1 MSQKYTF
8 KAEVS
13 RLLDLVTHALYSE
26 KHIFLRELISNAADA
41 SDKLRYEALTSPDLL
56 GDDKAS
62 KITITPNKEAK
73 TLTVSDNGIGMSKD
87 ELIENLGTI
96 AQSGTTKFLEQLS
109 GDTKKDVNLIGQF
122 GVGFYAAFMVS
133 TKVEVHSRK
142 AGEASAHL
150 WTSEGTG
157 EFELTEKAK
166 ETRGTQIVLHLKDE
180 DAEFLEATRLRE
192 IIERYSNHIS
202 IPIFLI
208 DGEKEGQVNQASAL
222 WARPKSEITEEQYQD
237 FYRNVAHQFD
247 APLVTLHYKAEG
259 MIEYQA
265 LLFIPSNRPLDLFTP
280 ERKHRVKLYV
290 KKIFITDQCEGL
302 IPSYLRFIKGIVDSA
317 DLPLNISR
325 EMLQNSPVLA
335 KIRSNVTKRILDELT
350 KKAENEEEYTKFW
363 NVFGAVLKEGVYE
376 DFTNRDTLLALSRFT
391 SSESDKLISLD
402 QYVENMKPDQN
413 EIYYLIGD
421 SLETLKKSPQLEAF
435 KAKGLNVLLMTD
447 PVDDFWVP
455 AIGEYKEKKF
465 QSITKGD
472 INIDS
477 FADQNPVENA
487 APQDEKAL
495 EALRAKIQIAL
506 QEKVK
511 EVKISPRLRDS
522 ACCLVADKDAMDI
535 RLERLLKQHQQ
546 PVESVKKILEI
557 NAKHP
562 LISKLSNVVSSKE
575 KEIVIDQMSHIL
587 YAEALLAEG
596 EQLPDPQAFVQ
607 ATNKLLLEAI

>member
-1 MSQKYTF
+1 MSQKFSF

-41 SDKLRYEALTSPDLL
+41 SDKLRYEALTKADLL
-56 GDDKAS
+56 GDDKTL
-62 KITITPNKEAK
+62 KITITPNKQAK
-73 TLTVSDNGIGMSKD
+73 TLTIADNGIGMSQD

-109 GDTKKDVNLIGQF
+109 GDKKKDMNLIGQF
-122 GVGFYAAFMVS
+122 GVGFYAAFMVAS
-133 TKVEVHSRK
+133 RVEVHSRR
-142 AGEASAHL
+142 AGEEQGHL
-150 WTSEGTG
+150 WTSEGMG
-157 EFELTEKAK
+157 EFEIAEKAK
-166 ETRGTQIVLHLKDE
+166 NTRGTEITLTLKE
-180 DAEFLEATRLRE
+180 DAVEFLEGFRLRE

-202 IPIFLI
+202 LPIFL
-208 DGEKEGQVNQASAL
+208 KEEDKEEQVNQASAL
-222 WARPKSEITEEQYQD
+222 WARPKAEITEEQYQD

-247 APLVTLHYKAEG
+247 KPLVTLHYKAEG

-265 LLFIPSNRPLDLFTP
+265 LLFVPSNRPLDLFTP

-290 KKIFITDQCEGL
+290 KKVFITDQCEGL
-302 IPSYLRFIKGIVDSA
+302 IPSYLRFIKGIVDSE

-335 KIRSNVTKRILDELT
+335 KISSNVTKRILDELAE
-350 KKAENEEEYTKFW
+350 KAKSEEEYTKFW
-363 NVFGAVLKEGVYE
+363 TVFGAVLKEGIYE
-376 DFTNRDTLLALSRFT
+376 DFTNRDKLLSLARFQ
-391 SSESDKLISLD
+391 SSESDQLISLD
-402 QYVENMKPDQN
+402 NYVEGMKPDQK

-455 AIGEYKEKKF
+455 AISEFGQKKF

-472 INIDS
+472 IDLAA
-477 FADQNPVENA
+477 FADEHPITNE
-487 APQDEKAL
+487 APQDATAL
-495 EALRAKIQIAL
+495 EALRAKMQIAL
-506 QEKVK
+506 QDKVK
-511 EVKISPRLRDS
+511 EVKLSPRLRDS

-535 RLERLLKQHQQ
+535 RLEKLLRQHQQ

-557 NAKHP
+557 NGRHP
-562 LISKLSNVVSSKE
+562 LISKLSNVVSAKE
-575 KEIVIDQMSHIL
+575 KAMLIEQMSHIL

-596 EQLPDPQAFVQ
+596 EQLTDPQAFVQ